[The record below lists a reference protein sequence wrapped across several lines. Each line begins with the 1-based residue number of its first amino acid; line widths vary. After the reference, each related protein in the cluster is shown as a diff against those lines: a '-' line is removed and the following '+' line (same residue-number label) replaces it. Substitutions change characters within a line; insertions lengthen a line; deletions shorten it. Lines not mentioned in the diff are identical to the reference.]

1 MWENYPLLTWC
12 KGNND
17 KQSIA
22 KAFFTEAFANKNY
35 GALDFLQMVFKTFG
49 LLVVDDIGM
58 ETRFVEVEE
67 GDVDFNVVSWAFAFY
82 KRLKA
87 QGDAELV
94 RRFWTAIKG
103 MGSDQMKEL
112 YTQAL
117 LHLIKI
123 WR

>member
-1 MWENYPLLTWC
+1 MWEKYPLLTWA
-12 KGNND
+12 KGNNE

-22 KAFFTEAFANKNY
+22 KAFFTEAFKSKTY
-35 GALDFLQMVFKTFG
+35 GFLDFLKMVFKTFG
-49 LLVVDDIGM
+49 LFSVDDITK

-67 GDVDFNVVSWAFAFY
+67 RDVDFNVVSWAFAFF

-87 QGDAELV
+87 HGEPEIV
-94 RRFWTAIKG
+94 KRFWSAIKA
-103 MGSDQMKEL
+103 MGSEKEL